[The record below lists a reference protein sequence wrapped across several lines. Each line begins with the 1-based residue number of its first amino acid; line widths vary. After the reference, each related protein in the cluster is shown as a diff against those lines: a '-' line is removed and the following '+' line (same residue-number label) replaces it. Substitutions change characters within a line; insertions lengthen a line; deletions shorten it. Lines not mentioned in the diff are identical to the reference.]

1 MIVESVVPTIYI
13 EGYKF
18 RFYSSDIYEPPHIHV
33 IQGEKEAKVWLQS
46 VMLEYN
52 RGYNQSEISYI
63 LKLTNKNRDKLLEV
77 WNVHFNK

>member
-1 MIVESVVPTIYI
+1 MPTIYI

-33 IQGEKEAKVWLQS
+33 MQGEKEAKVWLQP
-46 VMLEYN
+46 VKLEYN
-52 RGYNQSEISYI
+52 RGYNRSEISYI